1 MRRDNLERLSSPA
14 ARRMADD
21 YLSQA
26 GDDADASDVDL
37 VEALDRS
44 FAEALSAYDPDAVT
58 ARFLSLRFSGDRVNG
73 RLPERIVE
81 EVLAAFRK
89 ELSAA
94 MPSASQADLQ
104 LDLVG
109 FSRGSA
115 VLHLAPAPVPA
126 EPADEGSQL
135 ALPMADPVDSAVRS
149 VADLHDAAE
158 GQQDMRRF
166 ADRTDL
172 LHAFVALTDALER
185 HDVDLDVIWRS
196 SSGTSRRA
204 TLTELGRAHVRR
216 NLERR
221 ESVDQRF
228 FTGRVVELN
237 INGSFSLKLGVAKNS
252 PRIDVDVNSEERL
265 LSLGLGLGETITVT
279 VSRAVEHT
287 NLGIT
292 SKSRYS
298 LLSVDSRFTSVDGP

>member
-1 MRRDNLERLSSPA
+1 MA
-14 ARRMADD
+14 AD
-21 YLSQA
+21 YLNQA

-44 FAEALSAYDPDAVT
+44 FVEALSAYDPDVVT
-58 ARFLSLRFSGDRVNG
+58 ARFLSLRFSGDRFDG

-81 EVLAAFRK
+81 EVLAAFRR
-89 ELSAA
+89 ELAGA
-94 MPSASQADLQ
+94 MPSASSADLQ

-126 EPADEGSQL
+126 ESADTGSQP
-135 ALPMADPVDSAVRS
+135 ALLTADPVDSAVRA

-172 LHAFVALTDALER
+172 LHAFVAQ
-185 HDVDLDVIWRS
+185 
-196 SSGTSRRA
+196 
-204 TLTELGRAHVRR
+204 
-216 NLERR
+216 
-221 ESVDQRF
+221 SVDQRS

-237 INGSFSLKLGVAKNS
+237 INGSFSLKLGTAKNS
-252 PRIDVDVNSEERL
+252 PRIDIDATNEERL
-265 LSLGLGLGETITVT
+265 LSLGLRLGETITVT

-287 NLGIT
+287 DLGIT
-292 SKSRYS
+292 SKGRYS
-298 LLSVDSRFTSVDGP
+298 LLSVDSNSTSVDES

>member
-1 MRRDNLERLSSPA
+1 MA
-14 ARRMADD
+14 AD
-21 YLSQA
+21 YLDQS
-26 GDDADASDVDL
+26 GDGVDASDVDL

-44 FAEALSAYDPDAVT
+44 FVEALSAYDPDAAA
-58 ARFLSLRFSGDRVNG
+58 ARFLSLRFSGDGVDG

-81 EVLAAFRK
+81 EVLAAFRR
-89 ELSAA
+89 ELAGA
-94 MPSASQADLQ
+94 VPSASPADLQ

-115 VLHLAPAPVPA
+115 VLHLAPAPVLS
-126 EPADEGSQL
+126 EPADRGGQPALL
-135 ALPMADPVDSAVRS
+135 AADPVDSAVRS

-185 HDVDLDVIWRS
+185 HGVDLDVIWRS
-196 SSGTSRRA
+196 AAGTGRRA
-204 TLTELGRAHVRR
+204 TLTKLGRAHVRR

-221 ESVDQRF
+221 EAVDQYS

-237 INGSFSLKLGVAKNS
+237 INGSFSLKLGVARNS
-252 PRIDVDVNSEERL
+252 TRVEVDANGEERL
-265 LSLGLGLGETITVT
+265 LALGLRLGETITVT
-279 VSRAVEHT
+279 VLRAVEHT
-287 NLGIT
+287 NLGIA
-292 SKSRYS
+292 SKGRYT
-298 LLSVDSRFTSVDGP
+298 LLVVDSRSASS